1 MESMSPQQIKNHI
14 AVIKRLSARNK
25 RDKGIM
31 ACITRRINK
40 IDTQIKL
47 RTTRKEDLFN
57 ELKNFKDR
65 LYEKTIA
72 SSDPEERTKARDM
85 LAFIKK
91 NIKEIHRKYAKY
103 ERKLAKDVED
113 YKSENE
119 FPEGNITS
127 MFICVGDDKYVE
139 GCDDWKDDS
148 AAATDSKSKKKR
160 SSPKTATSDT
170 SATSATPATSATSTT
185 SATSATSATSTT
197 STTSTTSDEDTT
209 EKKKKKRKTAAANN
223 NNDDAILLKKME
235 DGLESGDDE
244 EARK

>member
-31 ACITRRINK
+31 ACLTRRVNK

-119 FPEGNITS
+119 FPEGNIGS

-139 GCDDWKDDS
+139 GCDDWNDDS
-148 AAATDSKSKKKR
+148 AAVDSKSKKKR
-160 SSPKTATSDT
+160 SSSSSTKPPATSDEDNT
-170 SATSATPATSATSTT
+170 ENKKKKKK
-185 SATSATSATSTT
+185 TT
-197 STTSTTSDEDTT
+197 STTAEDDTT
-209 EKKKKKRKTAAANN
+209 
-223 NNDDAILLKKME
+223 LLKKME

>member
-1 MESMSPQQIKNHI
+1 MESMSPQQIKNYI

-31 ACITRRINK
+31 ACLTRRVNK
-40 IDTQIKL
+40 IDPQIKL
-47 RTTRKEDLFN
+47 RATRKDELYG

-72 SSDPEERTKARDM
+72 SSDPEERTKAKDM
-85 LAFIKK
+85 LAFIRK
-91 NIKEIHRKYAKY
+91 NINEIRRKYAKY

-119 FPEGNITS
+119 FPEGNIGS

-139 GCDDWKDDS
+139 GCDDWKDDVV
-148 AAATDSKSKKKR
+148 TDSKSKKKR
-160 SSPKTATSDT
+160 SSPSSKT
-170 SATSATPATSATSTT
+170 
-185 SATSATSATSTT
+185 
-197 STTSTTSDEDTT
+197 TTSDEDNT
-209 EKKKKKRKTAAANN
+209 EKKKKNKKPAGDN

>member
-31 ACITRRINK
+31 ACLTRRVNK

-91 NIKEIHRKYAKY
+91 NIKEIHRKYAKF

-119 FPEGNITS
+119 FPEGNIGS

-148 AAATDSKSKKKR
+148 AAVDSKSKKKR
-160 SSPKTATSDT
+160 SSSSTKTAAA
-170 SATSATPATSATSTT
+170 SA
-185 SATSATSATSTT
+185 ATSATSATS
-197 STTSTTSDEDTT
+197 DEDST
-209 EKKKKKRKTAAANN
+209 ENKKKKKKTSTTAE
-223 NNDDAILLKKME
+223 NDATLLKKME

>member
-31 ACITRRINK
+31 ACLTRRVNK

-160 SSPKTATSDT
+160 SSSSSSSSKT
-170 SATSATPATSATSTT
+170 
-185 SATSATSATSTT
+185 ATSATSAA
-197 STTSTTSDEDTT
+197 SDEDNT
-209 EKKKKKRKTAAANN
+209 EKKKKKRKTAAENN
-223 NNDDAILLKKME
+223 NNDDATILKKME

>member
-31 ACITRRINK
+31 ACLTRRVNK
-40 IDTQIKL
+40 IDIQIKL

-91 NIKEIHRKYAKY
+91 NINEIHRKYAKY

-119 FPEGNITS
+119 FPEGTISS

-160 SSPKTATSDT
+160 SSSSTKTAASA
-170 SATSATPATSATSTT
+170 ATSAA
-185 SATSATSATSTT
+185 SATSATS
-197 STTSTTSDEDTT
+197 DEDNT
-209 EKKKKKRKTAAANN
+209 ENKKKKKKTSSTTAEQN
-223 NNDDAILLKKME
+223 NNDDATLLKKME

>member
-31 ACITRRINK
+31 ACLTRRVNK

-91 NIKEIHRKYAKY
+91 NIKEIHRKYAKF

-119 FPEGNITS
+119 FPEGNIGS

-148 AAATDSKSKKKR
+148 AAVDSKSKKKR
-160 SSPKTATSDT
+160 SSSSTKTPAA
-170 SATSATPATSATSTT
+170 SAATSATS
-185 SATSATSATSTT
+185 
-197 STTSTTSDEDTT
+197 DEDST
-209 EKKKKKRKTAAANN
+209 ENKKKKKKTSSTTAEQN
-223 NNDDAILLKKME
+223 NNDDATLLKKME

-244 EARK
+244 EART

>member
-91 NIKEIHRKYAKY
+91 NIKEIHRKYAKF

-119 FPEGNITS
+119 FPEGTISS

-160 SSPKTATSDT
+160 SSSSSSSKT
-170 SATSATPATSATSTT
+170 
-185 SATSATSATSTT
+185 ATSATSAASAA
-197 STTSTTSDEDTT
+197 SATSDEDNT
-209 EKKKKKRKTAAANN
+209 EKKKKKRKTAAENN
-223 NNDDAILLKKME
+223 NNDDATILKKME

-244 EARK
+244 EASK